1 MRRIQDTVYARFG
14 VWLVPEVQLVGR
26 WSPAEL
32 AALAA
37 PALASAASSTG
48 GEG

>member
-1 MRRIQDTVYARFG
+1 MRCIQDTVYTRFG

-26 WSPAEL
+26 WSAAEP

-37 PALASAASSTG
+37 PAPTAVG
-48 GEG
+48 GRQG